1 MTAGYLP
8 SLEPETVV
16 REKIRR
22 RARQSSIA
30 QYAVARDTIKVQRE
44 AEALRRVAAYWN
56 RWQRSPTIGELAAK
70 MLRDNR
76 SAVNP
81 ESWQFMGARLWLA
94 RGISGLLEQ
103 GLVEKVGERRCFQTG
118 VTVCTWRVT
127 LAGRTH
133 RFSVA
138 TPTRKPK
145 GAKA

>member
-1 MTAGYLP
+1 VTAAFLP
-8 SLEPETVV
+8 SLEPATQV

-22 RARQSSIA
+22 RVRPSSIG
-30 QYAVARDTIKVQRE
+30 QYAIGRDTIVVQRE

-76 SAVNP
+76 CAVNP

-94 RGISGLLEQ
+94 RGISGLQED
-103 GLVEKVGERRCFQTG
+103 GLIESAGERRCGQTG

-127 LAGRTH
+127 LAGRS
-133 RFSVA
+133 RL
-138 TPTRKPK
+138 R
-145 GAKA
+145 